1 MSHLTN
7 EQLSTLKKQLLETR
21 QQLRSEIRDELLK
34 SDGEQY
40 SELAGQVHDPAD
52 ESVADLLVDTN
63 IAVVSRYI
71 GELREIEAALERME
85 TGAYGQCEECGGEI
99 PFERLRVQPDA
110 RRDIEHQARYE
121 KTFGSESSKP
131 RL

>member
-1 MSHLTN
+1 MKHLT
-7 EQLSTLKKQLLETR
+7 EAQRTALKQQLLETR

-34 SDGEQY
+34 ADEEQY
-40 SELAGQVHDPAD
+40 GDLAGQVHDPAD

-71 GELREIEAALERME
+71 GELREVEAALERFEM
-85 TGAYGQCEECGGEI
+85 GSYGLCEECGGEI
-99 PFERLRVQPDA
+99 PFERLKVQPMA

-121 KTFGSESSKP
+121 KTFGEEKP

>member
-1 MSHLTN
+1 MKHLTE
-7 EQLSTLKKQLLETR
+7 EQRTALKQQLIETR

-34 SDGEQY
+34 TDEEQY
-40 SELAGQVHDPAD
+40 GDLAGQVHDPAD

-71 GELREIEAALERME
+71 GELREVEAALERFDM
-85 TGAYGQCEECGGEI
+85 GSYGLCEECGGEI
-99 PFERLRVQPDA
+99 PFERLRVQPAA
-110 RRDIEHQARYE
+110 RRDIEHQARFE
-121 KTFGSESSKP
+121 KNFGEEKP

>member
-1 MSHLTN
+1 MTMDHFTD
-7 EQLSTLKKQLLETR
+7 EQLTQLKKQLLEAR

-34 SDGEQY
+34 ADEEQY
-40 SELAGQVHDPAD
+40 GDLAGQVHDPAD

-71 GELREIEAALERME
+71 GELREVESALQRME
-85 TGAYGQCEECGGEI
+85 MGSYGLCEECGGDI
-99 PFERLRVQPDA
+99 PFERLRVQPTA
-110 RRDIEHQARYE
+110 RRDVEHQERYE
-121 KTFGSESSKP
+121 KDFGEAKP

>member
-1 MSHLTN
+1 MNHLT
-7 EQLSTLKKQLLETR
+7 ESQVTSLKQQLLEAR

-34 SDGEQY
+34 ADQEQY
-40 SELAGQVHDPAD
+40 GDLAGQVHDPAD

-71 GELREIEAALERME
+71 AELREVEAALERMNE
-85 TGAYGQCEECGGEI
+85 GSYGLCEECGGEI
-99 PFERLRVQPDA
+99 PFERLKVQPAA
-110 RRDIEHQARYE
+110 RRDIEHQERFE
-121 KTFGSESSKP
+121 KTFGESKKP